1 MAKTPN
7 KDLTFLI
14 VLHNYMLSTVP
25 YENRLL
31 HYSKEKEICSDPK
44 LYIKKKKKNQK
55 KKKKKKKKEKRKKKN
70 SSRQP
75 RPWRLLHGKQS
86 AVYAH
91 VPRTWIQYIHS
102 RRLYLTAKGQF
113 TLWWQR

>member
-1 MAKTPN
+1 MAKTRN

-44 LYIKKKKKNQK
+44 LYIKKNQKNQK
-55 KKKKKKKKEKRKKKN
+55 EKEKEKRKKKTLLGSRGRGGYCTEN
-70 SSRQP
+70 S
-75 RPWRLLHGKQS
+75 LLYMHMFRGLGFNTS
-86 AVYAH
+86 
-91 VPRTWIQYIHS
+91 
-102 RRLYLTAKGQF
+102 TAGVCI
-113 TLWWQR
+113 